1 MVLVDTSVWVDHL
14 RSGNPRL
21 ASLLDR
27 EEVVCHPYIIGELAC
42 GNLPNREETLGLM
55 RNLPQAA
62 VTGHDEVMRF
72 IEFDRLMGIGLGYID
87 VHLLASA
94 RLTMTPLW
102 TMDLPL
108 RKAAAK
114 LEILFP

>member
-27 EEVVCHPYIIGELAC
+27 GEVVCHPLIIGELAC
-42 GNLPNREETLGLM
+42 GNLPNREETLSLITD
-55 RNLPQAA
+55 LPQAVVA
-62 VTGHDEVMRF
+62 GHDEVMRF
-72 IEFDRLMGIGLGYID
+72 IEIDRLMGIGLGYID

-94 RLTMTPLW
+94 RLTMTSLW
-102 TMDLPL
+102 TLDLPL

-114 LEILFP
+114 LEVLLP